1 MMANA
6 TIAASKAPVAI
17 LSANTP
23 RDRITLNAVAGWRSA
38 SLMTRRCN
46 VSVIGRR
53 GGGATAARR
62 GDGGGRKGVRRAG
75 TTARECRITE
85 TNCPA
90 KVRLPPADHF
100 RRRRLA
106 GNRRAHGPPQGDY
119 GVNAHAIPSQ
129 TKAIESP
136 PRK

>member
-17 LSANTP
+17 LRANTP

-38 SLMTRRCN
+38 SPMTRRRN

-53 GGGATAARR
+53 GVGATAARR
-62 GDGGGRKGVRRAG
+62 GDGGGRKGMRRAG

-90 KVRLPPADHF
+90 KVRFPLPITSGGDVLLETGARTALP
-100 RRRRLA
+100 
-106 GNRRAHGPPQGDY
+106 RATTASRPRYSEPD
-119 GVNAHAIPSQ
+119 
-129 TKAIESP
+129 ESE
-136 PRK
+136 